1 MALNVTAGGSRIK
14 HVFDRRVQGGGKPQ
28 RSAKILLNHK
38 SVTFW
43 RIGYPK
49 FTQLVAPAKACRC
62 RGLPFCSTTRVA
74 QVFDIE
80 HASD

>member
-14 HVFDRRVQGGGKPQ
+14 HVFDRRVQGAATTAAIC
-28 RSAKILLNHK
+28 RNFVNHK
-38 SVTFW
+38 CVTFW

-49 FTQLVAPAKACRC
+49 NTQLVAPAKACQC

-74 QVFDIE
+74 QMFDIE